1 VRRWKH
7 WTARGGGRA
16 RLRGYGLGE
25 RAPENRVIW
34 GAAEFDQIH
43 RWDATHI
50 ELTLPDEIEGRAEL
64 RAIRGDTLSNGLT
77 LELMV
82 PRNDAVGAWWI
93 YR

>member
-1 VRRWKH
+1 M
-7 WTARGGGRA
+7 
-16 RLRGYGLGE
+16 LYGL
-25 RAPENRVIW
+25 ALML
-34 GAAEFDQIH
+34 AAGVAAGQ
-43 RWDATHI
+43 
-50 ELTLPDEIEGRAEL
+50 EGRAEL